1 MNQTIQ
7 NEIYKTIDKLNSEGW
22 DLNRKDPKKAIEI
35 ARKALLESEINHY
48 PKGIAQSKKTLGACS
63 IWLSNN
69 EEAVDYTFAAMQL
82 FKELNLPEE
91 EAQCNYN
98 LGTNFYYLSDYDN
111 ALRYFMQCFRI
122 NENNNNLQG
131 IADGLN
137 GMGTVYYS
145 IDDNEKAIESLSKS
159 ITICKQIKDYIV
171 LPKALDG
178 IGNAYAN
185 LGKYEDALSSM
196 FECIDVL
203 KTYHSNKQVEAFAL
217 NGIGNIY
224 FKKKDFENAH
234 RYFNESLNLRKEI
247 GFKVGEAITLESI
260 GRLYL
265 EENNPEKAMEFFHT
279 SIELSKEINSKESL
293 YKSYEGLSIAYEK
306 LGALDVAYENYKLF
320 HIVKEEARSEKADR
334 RSKGLELQFKVE
346 QAEVEKNL
354 LENKNKELKKYFED
368 VVSLSEIGKKITS
381 LLSVD
386 QIINTVYESVNKL
399 LDATCFGVGVLSYDG
414 RSISF
419 PGYMERGEKLPEAFF
434 SLEDDDRLAIRC
446 FKQSV
451 EIVIGDYE
459 NELSNYVGSHKK
471 AIVGELPSS
480 LIYLPLFV
488 KDKKIGV
495 ITVQSFEKNAYQ
507 EYQVNILRNL
517 AVYAAIGIE
526 NASLYQNLE
535 DKIKER
541 TKEIIEQKEQLQSA
555 FENTRLLGEI
565 GQEIISIH
573 DVESIF
579 YKLQNNINQLMDAT
593 CFSIRL
599 YNPDERT
606 IDYQYTIEK
615 GKRQKKVT
623 VSMDDIDNYSV
634 WCVTHKK
641 SIFINDHAVDYKK
654 YTNKIVVVTGDLPES
669 LLFCPMMIGEK
680 VVGVITVQAF
690 VKNAYS
696 PYHLDILK
704 TLGAYTA
711 IALENANLLK
721 NQENEILERTSEV
734 MAQKE
739 AILKSFKNTQLLSEI
754 GKEIASELSVRDIVS
769 KVYRNINNLM
779 DANVFGIA
787 LFRKEEEDLFFSGA
801 MEKGEKLP
809 DFSYPITKNNIA
821 TRCFTKK
828 EEIFINDWEKEHS
841 LFVDSIQT
849 VEQGEMP
856 ESMVYLP
863 LVSKDKVIGVMTVQ
877 SFEKNIYSDY
887 HLNILRNLS
896 VYIASALEN
905 ANLYEV
911 LEERVKERTAEIE
924 KAYQN
929 TKLLSQI
936 SKDISHALSVETIIS
951 TVYSNINTLMDA
963 TSFGIGIYNHTSK
976 SIVMKGFIEK
986 GAKMDDFEYLI
997 SDERLASYC
1006 YRNKKEIFVNNYF
1019 EEYHN
1024 YIKGILSP
1032 VSGKDSASIIYV
1044 PLFLK
1049 DEVFGVLTVQSYEP
1063 NVYSEY
1069 HLDILKG
1076 LANTVATALEN
1087 ALLYESLE
1095 DRVRERTAEVVK
1107 QKEIIQEKNKD
1118 ITDSINYA
1126 LKIQKAILPSMSEV
1140 KRILP
1145 KSFVF
1150 YKPKDIVSGD
1160 FYWCTRLMKILFFAV
1175 ADCTGH
1181 GVPGAMMSAICNNL
1195 MTQVIHDGKI
1205 SNQR

>member
-1 MNQTIQ
+1 MSQTIQ
-7 NEIYKTIDKLNSEGW
+7 NEIFITIDKLNSDGW
-22 DLNRKDPKKAIEI
+22 DLNRKDPKKAIETATI
-35 ARKALLESEINHY
+35 ALSESEKVNY
-48 PKGIAQSKKTLGACS
+48 LKGIAQSKKTLGACS

-82 FKELNLPEE
+82 FKELELPDE

-111 ALRYFMQCFRI
+111 ALRYFIQCFRI

-159 ITICKQIKDYIV
+159 ITICKKIKDYIV

-185 LGKYEDALSSM
+185 LGKYEEALSSM
-196 FECIDVL
+196 FECLDVL
-203 KTYHSNKQVEAFAL
+203 KSYHSNKQVEAFAL

-234 RYFNESLNLRKEI
+234 RYFNESLNLRREI
-247 GFKVGEAITLESI
+247 GFKVGEATTLERI

-265 EENNPEKAMEFFHT
+265 EENNSENAMDFFHA

-293 YKSYEGLSIAYEK
+293 YKSYEGLSKAYEK
-306 LGALDVAYENYKLF
+306 FGNIAAAYENYQLF
-320 HIVKEEARSEKADR
+320 HVVKEEARSEKADR

-368 VVSLSEIGKKITS
+368 VITLSEIGKRITS

-399 LDATCFGVGVLSYDG
+399 IDATCFGIGVLTDDG
-414 RSISF
+414 KSIVF
-419 PGYMERGEKLPEAFF
+419 PGYMEKGQKLPEAYYP
-434 SLEDDDRLAIRC
+434 LEDDDRLAIRC
-446 FKQSV
+446 FKHTE

-459 NELSNYVGSHKK
+459 NELVNYVSSYKK

-480 LIYLPLFV
+480 VIYLPLFV

-541 TKEIIEQKEQLQSA
+541 TKEIIEQKEQLQAS
-555 FENTRLLGEI
+555 FENTRLLGEM
-565 GQEIISIH
+565 GQEIISTH
-573 DVESIF
+573 DIESIF
-579 YKLQNNINQLMDAT
+579 FKLQNNINKLMDAT

-599 YNPDERT
+599 YNPEDRT

-615 GKRQKKVT
+615 GKRLDKVT

-641 SIFINDHAVDYKK
+641 SIFINDHAIDYKK

-711 IALENANLLK
+711 IALENA
-721 NQENEILERTSEV
+721 
-734 MAQKE
+734 
-739 AILKSFKNTQLLSEI
+739 
-754 GKEIASELSVRDIVS
+754 
-769 KVYRNINNLM
+769 
-779 DANVFGIA
+779 
-787 LFRKEEEDLFFSGA
+787 
-801 MEKGEKLP
+801 
-809 DFSYPITKNNIA
+809 
-821 TRCFTKK
+821 
-828 EEIFINDWEKEHS
+828 
-841 LFVDSIQT
+841 
-849 VEQGEMP
+849 
-856 ESMVYLP
+856 
-863 LVSKDKVIGVMTVQ
+863 
-877 SFEKNIYSDY
+877 
-887 HLNILRNLS
+887 
-896 VYIASALEN
+896 
-905 ANLYEV
+905 
-911 LEERVKERTAEIE
+911 
-924 KAYQN
+924 
-929 TKLLSQI
+929 
-936 SKDISHALSVETIIS
+936 
-951 TVYSNINTLMDA
+951 
-963 TSFGIGIYNHTSK
+963 
-976 SIVMKGFIEK
+976 
-986 GAKMDDFEYLI
+986 
-997 SDERLASYC
+997 
-1006 YRNKKEIFVNNYF
+1006 
-1019 EEYHN
+1019 
-1024 YIKGILSP
+1024 
-1032 VSGKDSASIIYV
+1032 
-1044 PLFLK
+1044 
-1049 DEVFGVLTVQSYEP
+1049 
-1063 NVYSEY
+1063 
-1069 HLDILKG
+1069 
-1076 LANTVATALEN
+1076 
-1087 ALLYESLE
+1087 LLYESLE

-1145 KSFVF
+1145 NSFVF

-1160 FYWCTRLMKILFFAV
+1160 FYWCTQIYENIVFAV

-1205 SNQR
+1205 SNPAIALEQIDKKLTRILNQSDSNQKSRDSMDIALCTIDKNTNKLHFSGVNRPLVIIRNGKLIEYKPDKFSLGDSSYENKIFNLHEIDLLPNDLIYIFSDGFPDQFGGDRGKKFKYRQLIQLLIEIQGKTMEEQYDLIDNKLINWMGDLEQLDDVLVMGVQIV